1 MDMYRQELE
10 EFARDAVEN
19 GRLANEVKAGHLKET
34 YHSDSDKSVEDI
46 IQREFGLRRGTP
58 FWLNLGLRPTA

>member
-34 YHSDSDKSVEDI
+34 YHSDFDKSVEDI
-46 IQREFGLRRGTP
+46 IQELEEEIERIRATP
-58 FWLNLGLRPTA
+58 PSNGE